1 MKTPENFNPEPLS
14 ARHQDS
20 FVPAIISFADDD
32 YSRVRKLTV
41 EQAKTS
47 AVHNP
52 SVAHMLNG
60 FSIGQS
66 QEVKHIHVPNLTRE
80 SHPST
85 KQETNHLSAEIGYG
99 STETNNILGPTSMQ
113 AALEAKPV
121 SQAVSHPVPEA
132 KQVTEAVSPKNF
144 EANNN
149 KAKECEV
156 AYATLYKP
164 TGNKTADGSTY
175 NHSAN
180 TGHLVGAAVDLRE
193 PILGAKLGQKLEITN
208 IETGQSAII
217 TVRDKG
223 GFGRLSTPDE
233 LYQGRKLH
241 RGVDLTT
248 YAADLI
254 GSGGMTKVE
263 VCRPAHRVAKNET

>member
-1 MKTPENFNPEPLS
+1 MKTTENFSPEPLS
-14 ARHQDS
+14 ARHNDS
-20 FVPAIISFADDD
+20 FVPAIISFAEDD
-32 YSRVRKLTV
+32 YSRARKQTV
-41 EQAKTS
+41 EQAKTA

-52 SVAHMLNG
+52 SVAHMLDG
-60 FSIGQS
+60 FSIGTS
-66 QEVKHIHVPNLTRE
+66 QEATHIHVPNRTGEL
-80 SHPST
+80 HPSA
-85 KQETNHLSAEIGYG
+85 KQEAKHF
-99 STETNNILGPTSMQ
+99 ST
-113 AALEAKPV
+113 
-121 SQAVSHPVPEA
+121 AVSHP
-132 KQVTEAVSPKNF
+132 NL
-144 EANNN
+144 EANNDN
-149 KAKECEV
+149 NAKECKV

-175 NHSAN
+175 DHSAN

-208 IETGQSAII
+208 LETGQSALI

-254 GSGGMTKVE
+254 GSGDMTRVE
-263 VCRPAHRVAKNET
+263 VCRPTDHLPKN

>member
-1 MKTPENFNPEPLS
+1 VYLCTCACVYLCTCACVYVRLGARTRSRPYVSTQHRSADLPIMKTPENFNPEPLS
-14 ARHQDS
+14 ARHHDS
-20 FVPAIISFADDD
+20 FVPAVISFVEDD
-32 YSRVRKLTV
+32 YSKARKQTI
-41 EQAKTS
+41 EQAKAA

-52 SVAHMLNG
+52 SVAHMLDG
-60 FSIGQS
+60 FSIGTS
-66 QEVKHIHVPNLTRE
+66 QEVKHIHIPNFIGE

-85 KQETNHLSAEIGYG
+85 KQE
-99 STETNNILGPTSMQ
+99 
-113 AALEAKPV
+113 
-121 SQAVSHPVPEA
+121 A
-132 KQVTEAVSPKNF
+132 KQVTEPVSPKNF

-149 KAKECEV
+149 EAKECEV

-175 NHSAN
+175 DHSAN

-208 IETGQSAII
+208 IETGQSAMI

-248 YAADLI
+248 YAAELI

-263 VCRPAHRVAKNET
+263 VCRPAIA

>member
-1 MKTPENFNPEPLS
+1 MKTPENFSPESLS
-14 ARHQDS
+14 ARHHDS
-20 FVPAIISFADDD
+20 FVPAVISFAEDD
-32 YSRVRKLTV
+32 YSKARKQTI
-41 EQAKTS
+41 EQAKAA

-52 SVAHMLNG
+52 SVAHMLDG
-60 FSIGQS
+60 FSIGTN
-66 QEVKHIHVPNLTRE
+66 QEVKHIHIPNLIGE

-85 KQETNHLSAEIGYG
+85 KQEAKLVAVPVSHTDF
-99 STETNNILGPTSMQ
+99 
-113 AALEAKPV
+113 EAKTN
-121 SQAVSHPVPEA
+121 QKE
-132 KQVTEAVSPKNF
+132 
-144 EANNN
+144 
-149 KAKECEV
+149 KECEV

-175 NHSAN
+175 DHSAN

-208 IETGQSAII
+208 LETGQSALI

-248 YAADLI
+248 YAAHLI

-263 VCRPAHRVAKNET
+263 VCRPTHHLPKT